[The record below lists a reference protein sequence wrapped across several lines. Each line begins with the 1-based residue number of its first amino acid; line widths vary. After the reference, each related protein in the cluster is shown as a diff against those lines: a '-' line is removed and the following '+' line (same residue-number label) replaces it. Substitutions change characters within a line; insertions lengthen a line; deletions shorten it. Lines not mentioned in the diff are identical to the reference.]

1 MKIICIGQNYKE
13 HKKEL
18 NSEYPEEPVFFL
30 KPESAV
36 LRNNVFFL
44 PEFSDDIQHEVEI
57 VIRINRL
64 GKHINSKFAHRYYDA
79 VAVGLD
85 LTARDLQRKCKEKG
99 LPWEIAKSFDGSAVL
114 SEFIPISEFENL
126 NNLEFLLKKN
136 GEIVQN
142 GNTSDMICA
151 FVKIIEYVST
161 FMTLKIGD
169 IIFTGTPSGVSKLNR
184 EDHLCCYLQG
194 KEMLNVTIK

>member
-13 HKKEL
+13 HIKEL
-18 NSEYPEEPVFFL
+18 NSDYPDEPVFFL

-44 PEFSDDIQHEVEI
+44 PEFSNDIQHEIEI

-64 GKHINSKFAHRYYDA
+64 GKHINAKFAHRYYDA
-79 VAVGLD
+79 IAVGLD

-99 LPWEIAKSFDGSAVL
+99 LPWEIAKAFDGSAVL
-114 SEFIPISEFENL
+114 SEFIPISEFANL
-126 NNLEFLLKKN
+126 NSIGFSLNKN
-136 GEIVQN
+136 GETVQN
-142 GNTSDMICA
+142 GNTSDMI
-151 FVKIIEYVST
+151 FGFDKIVEYVST

-169 IIFTGTPSGVSKLNR
+169 IILTGTPSGVSKLNR
-184 EDHLCCYLQG
+184 EDQLCCYLQG
-194 KEMLNVTIK
+194 REMLNLTIK